1 MNKSNAIL
9 PYLSF
14 FAYAIVQVMILQ
26 NVVLFDKSFCFL
38 YVAFLL
44 LLPVDIGVL
53 GLLVLGFVTGL
64 VIDIFYDSLGIH
76 AAASVLIMF
85 IRNYW
90 LNLITPQGG
99 YDSGAI
105 PSIELNGWQW
115 FLGYIFPL
123 IFIHHLVLFYIE
135 ASGFG
140 LFGFTLLKVIF
151 STLFTSVSVI
161 IVQYI
166 FYKRRRS

>member
-76 AAASVLIMF
+76 AAASVFIMF

-105 PSIELNGWQW
+105 PNIELNGWQW
-115 FLGYIFPL
+115 FLGYIVPL

-135 ASGFG
+135 AAGFG
-140 LFGFTLLKVIF
+140 LFGFTLIKVIL
-151 STLFTSVSVI
+151 STLFTSLAVV

-166 FYKRRRS
+166 FYKKRRS